1 MKKFV
6 SWILGPLLL
15 GGALGALMGARQVQA
30 CSCIDGEFW
39 VLERARPEPG
49 EAGTDAA
56 LWPESG
62 HLYGEQLTLWGPER
76 NLRLEYT
83 P

>member
-1 MKKFV
+1 
-6 SWILGPLLL
+6 
-15 GGALGALMGARQVQA
+15 MGAPPAQA

-39 VLERARPEPG
+39 VLERARAEPD
-49 EAGTDAA
+49 EPGTDAA

-62 HLYGEQLTLWGPER
+62 HLYGDMLSLWGPER